1 MPAEKLLPTWRTNMK
16 IDTLRTP
23 NSNEKT
29 RTINSANRTTQ
40 ANSIVS
46 SITTNNAADTVNI
59 STQAE
64 NVSRLSA
71 QAKQAPE
78 IRQERVNFL
87 RSLISA
93 GEFRPKSEDIADA
106 IISDTRGK

>member
-1 MPAEKLLPTWRTNMK
+1 MK
-16 IDTLRTP
+16 IDTLSTP
-23 NSNEKT
+23 NSKEKT

-46 SITTNNAADTVNI
+46 STTTNNAADTINI
-59 STQAE
+59 SSQAGS
-64 NVSRLSA
+64 VSRLST
-71 QAKQAPE
+71 QARQAPE

-87 RSLISA
+87 RTLISA

-106 IISDTRGK
+106 IIRDTNAKTR